1 MAEQINV
8 ISSDLDGAQLA
19 REMHKN
25 SYHARCDGRE
35 DNEQIQDSID
45 YLGKS
50 QFSIP
55 AERWE
60 EIFGGK

>member
-1 MAEQINV
+1 MAEKINV

-25 SYHARCDGRE
+25 SYHARCYGKRDDG
-35 DNEQIQDSID
+35 QIQDAIGH
-45 YLGKS
+45 LGKS
-50 QFSIP
+50 LFSIP

-60 EIFGGK
+60 AIFGGK